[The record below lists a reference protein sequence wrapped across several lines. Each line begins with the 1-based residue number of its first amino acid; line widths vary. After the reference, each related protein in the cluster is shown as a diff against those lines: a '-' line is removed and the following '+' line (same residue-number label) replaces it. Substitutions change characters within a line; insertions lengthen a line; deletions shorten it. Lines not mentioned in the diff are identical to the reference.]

1 MQTNANAAT
10 YFATQDADRLA
21 HLWVLTCQ
29 IKEGRSWGTSTQG
42 FLTYDAAVLKQT
54 YLERIYRH
62 HVRAFKIEPIY
73 LHG

>member
-1 MQTNANAAT
+1 MQTNTEAAAHFAAEPAN
-10 YFATQDADRLA
+10 RLA

-29 IKEGRSWGTSTQG
+29 IKEGRSWATDTQG
-42 FLTYDAAVLKQT
+42 FLTYDAAVLKQA
-54 YLERIYRH
+54 YFERTYRH